1 MVGRLVAARSEQ
13 SLTVR
18 AVASRWT
25 MERTVVNVRDIT
37 KRYGETVALDDVTLS
52 VGRGSVYGLVG
63 PNGAGKTTLLGIL
76 SGLRD
81 PSAGTFD
88 VEAARIGVLPDTPRF
103 DSWLTAREV
112 VDLARTLVA
121 PDVPVSSVD
130 AVLEQAGLSSVAHRK
145 VGGFSRGM
153 LQRLGLA
160 AAVVGAPEVLLLD
173 EPAAALDP
181 AGRREVLNMVEALR
195 GASTVVFSSH
205 ILDDV
210 QQVCD
215 TVGIL
220 KHGHLVY
227 EGTLDQLIRN
237 AGHEAAY
244 AVRIRGDGE
253 QLVEILKSYG
263 WVSRVSLDSEV
274 ITVTASSGAVLERE
288 LIRSLSRADVPIVSV
303 APVERSLED
312 VFLEVTR

>member
-1 MVGRLVAARSEQ
+1 
-13 SLTVR
+13 
-18 AVASRWT
+18 
-25 MERTVVNVRDIT
+25 MERTAVNVRDIT
-37 KRYGETVALDDVTLS
+37 KRYGETVALNDVTLS

-76 SGLRD
+76 SGLRE

-88 VEAARIGVLPDTPRF
+88 VDAARIGVLPDTPRF

-112 VDLARTLVA
+112 VDLSRTLVA

-130 AVLEQAGLSSVAHRK
+130 AVLEQARLSNVAHRK

-220 KHGHLVY
+220 KEGHLVY
-227 EGTLDQLIRN
+227 EGTLDQLVRN

-244 AVRIRGDGE
+244 AIRIRGEGA
-253 QLVEILKSYG
+253 QLVDVLKSYG
-263 WVSRVSLDSEV
+263 WVSQVSIESEV

-288 LIRSLSRADVPIVSV
+288 LVRALGRADVPIVSV
-303 APVERSLED
+303 GPVERSLED
-312 VFLEVTR
+312 VFLEVTQ

>member
-1 MVGRLVAARSEQ
+1 MSHTAVD
-13 SLTVR
+13 VR
-18 AVASRWT
+18 G
-25 MERTVVNVRDIT
+25 IT
-37 KRYGETVALDDVTLS
+37 KRYGETVALNDVTLS
-52 VGRGSVYGLVG
+52 VQRGSVYGLVG

-76 SGLRD
+76 SGLRK
-81 PSAGTFD
+81 PSAGTFE
-88 VEAARIGVLPDTPRF
+88 VEATRVGVLPDTPRF

-112 VDLARTLVA
+112 VDLSRTLVA
-121 PDVPVSSVD
+121 PEVAARSVD
-130 AVLEQAGLSSVAHRK
+130 AVLEQTGLLSVAHRK

-160 AAVVGAPEVLLLD
+160 AAVIGEPEVLLLD

-181 AGRREVLNMVEALR
+181 AGRREVLDMVSKLR

-220 KHGHLVY
+220 KQGQLVY
-227 EGTLDQLIRN
+227 DGTLDQLVRN

-244 AVRIRGDGE
+244 AVRIRGDGT
-253 QLVEILKSYG
+253 QLVEVLKSYG
-263 WVSRVSLDSEV
+263 WVSRVSLESEV
-274 ITVTASSGAVLERE
+274 ITVTAASGAVLERE
-288 LIRSLSRADVPIVSV
+288 LVRCLGRADVPIVSV
-303 APVERSLED
+303 GPVERSLED
-312 VFLEVTR
+312 VFLEVTQ

>member
-1 MVGRLVAARSEQ
+1 MAR
-13 SLTVR
+13 T
-18 AVASRWT
+18 AVD
-25 MERTVVNVRDIT
+25 VHDIT
-37 KRYGETVALDDVTLS
+37 KRYRDTVALDDVTLS

-76 SGLRD
+76 SGLRE
-81 PSAGTFD
+81 PTAGTFD
-88 VEAARIGVLPDTPRF
+88 VDAARIGVLPDTPRF

-112 VDLARTLVA
+112 VDLSRALVA
-121 PDVPVSSVD
+121 PGVAESSVD
-130 AVLEQAGLSSVAHRK
+130 AVLEQTGLLSVAHRK

-160 AAVVGAPEVLLLD
+160 AAVIGVPEVLLLD

-181 AGRREVLNMVEALR
+181 AGRREVLDMVSELR

-220 KHGHLVY
+220 KQGQLVY
-227 EGTLDQLIRN
+227 DGTLDQLVRN

-244 AVRIRGDGE
+244 AVRIRGDGT
-253 QLVEILKSYG
+253 QLVEVLKSYG
-263 WVSRVSLDSEV
+263 WVSRVSLESEV
-274 ITVTASSGAVLERE
+274 ITVTAASGAVLERE
-288 LIRSLSRADVPIVSV
+288 LVRCLGRADVPIVSV
-303 APVERSLED
+303 GPVERSLED
-312 VFLEVTR
+312 VFLEVTQ

>member
-1 MVGRLVAARSEQ
+1 MAR
-13 SLTVR
+13 T
-18 AVASRWT
+18 AVD
-25 MERTVVNVRDIT
+25 VHDIT

-76 SGLRD
+76 SGLRAQ
-81 PSAGTFD
+81 SSGTFD
-88 VEAARIGVLPDTPRF
+88 VDATRIGVLPDTPRF

-112 VDLARTLVA
+112 VDLSRVLVA
-121 PDVPVSSVD
+121 PDVAEMSVD
-130 AVLEQAGLSSVAHRK
+130 AVLKQTGLLSVAHRK

-160 AAVVGAPEVLLLD
+160 AAVVGEPEVLLLD

-181 AGRREVLNMVEALR
+181 AGRREVLDMVSALR

-220 KHGHLVY
+220 KQGQLVY
-227 EGTLDQLIRN
+227 EGTLDQLVRN

-244 AVRIRGDGE
+244 AIRIRGEGA
-253 QLVEILKSYG
+253 QLVDLLKSYG
-263 WVSRVSLDSEV
+263 WVSRVSIESEV
-274 ITVTASSGAVLERE
+274 ITVAAASGAVLERE
-288 LIRSLSRADVPIVSV
+288 LVRALGRADVPIVSV
-303 APVERSLED
+303 GPVERSLED
-312 VFLEVTR
+312 VFLEVTQ

>member
-1 MVGRLVAARSEQ
+1 MPH
-13 SLTVR
+13 T
-18 AVASRWT
+18 AVD
-25 MERTVVNVRDIT
+25 VRDIT
-37 KRYGETVALDDVTLS
+37 KRYRETVALNDVTLS
-52 VGRGSVYGLVG
+52 VRRGSVYGLVG

-76 SGLRD
+76 SGLRK
-81 PSAGTFD
+81 PSAGTFE
-88 VEAARIGVLPDTPRF
+88 VEATRVGVLPDTPRF

-112 VDLARTLVA
+112 VDLSRTLVA
-121 PDVPVSSVD
+121 PEVAERSVD
-130 AVLEQAGLSSVAHRK
+130 AVLEQTGLLTVAHRK

-160 AAVVGAPEVLLLD
+160 AAVVGEPEVLLLD

-181 AGRREVLNMVEALR
+181 AGRREVLDMVAALQ

-220 KHGHLVY
+220 KQGQLVY
-227 EGTLDQLIRN
+227 EGTLDQLVRN

-244 AVRIRGDGE
+244 AVRIRGDGT
-253 QLVEILKSYG
+253 QLVELLKSYG
-263 WVSRVSLDSEV
+263 WVSRVTIESEV
-274 ITVTASSGAVLERE
+274 ITVTAASGAVLERE
-288 LIRSLSRADVPIVSV
+288 LVRCLGRADVPIVAV
-303 APVERSLED
+303 GPVERSLED
-312 VFLEVTR
+312 VFLEVTQ

>member
-1 MVGRLVAARSEQ
+1 MAR
-13 SLTVR
+13 T
-18 AVASRWT
+18 AVD
-25 MERTVVNVRDIT
+25 VHDIT
-37 KRYGETVALDDVTLS
+37 KRYRDTVALDDVTLS

-76 SGLRD
+76 SGLRE
-81 PSAGTFD
+81 PTAGTFD
-88 VEAARIGVLPDTPRF
+88 VDAARIGVLPDTPRF

-112 VDLARTLVA
+112 VDLSRALVA
-121 PDVPVSSVD
+121 PGVAESSVD
-130 AVLEQAGLSSVAHRK
+130 AVLDQTGLLSVAHRK

-160 AAVVGAPEVLLLD
+160 AAVIGEPEVLLLD

-181 AGRREVLNMVEALR
+181 AGRREVLDMVSELR

-220 KHGHLVY
+220 KQGQLVY
-227 EGTLDQLIRN
+227 EGTLDQLVRN

-244 AVRIRGDGE
+244 AVRIRGDGT
-253 QLVEILKSYG
+253 QLVEVLKSYG
-263 WVSRVSLDSEV
+263 WVSRVSLESEV
-274 ITVTASSGAVLERE
+274 VTVTAASGAVLERE
-288 LIRSLSRADVPIVSV
+288 LVHCLARADVPIVSV
-303 APVERSLED
+303 GPVERSLED
-312 VFLEVTR
+312 VFLEVTQ

>member
-1 MVGRLVAARSEQ
+1 
-13 SLTVR
+13 
-18 AVASRWT
+18 
-25 MERTVVNVRDIT
+25 MERTAVDVRDIT

-112 VDLARTLVA
+112 VDLSRTLVA

-130 AVLEQAGLSSVAHRK
+130 AVLEQAGLSNVAQRK

-220 KHGHLVY
+220 KEGHLVY
-227 EGTLDQLIRN
+227 EGTLDQLVRN

-244 AVRIRGDGE
+244 AVRIRGNGE
-253 QLVEILKSYG
+253 QLVELLKSYG
-263 WVSRVSLDSEV
+263 WVSRVSLDAEV
-274 ITVTASSGAVLERE
+274 ITVSASSGAVLERE

>member
-1 MVGRLVAARSEQ
+1 MARAA
-13 SLTVR
+13 VD
-18 AVASRWT
+18 AH
-25 MERTVVNVRDIT
+25 DIT

-52 VGRGSVYGLVG
+52 VDRGSVYGLVG

-76 SGLRD
+76 SGLRE
-81 PSAGTFD
+81 PSAGAFVVNAT
-88 VEAARIGVLPDTPRF
+88 RIGVLPDTPRF

-112 VDLARTLVA
+112 VDLSRSLVA
-121 PDVPVSSVD
+121 PEIADGSVD
-130 AVLEQAGLSSVAHRK
+130 AVLEQTGLLSVAHRK

-160 AAVVGAPEVLLLD
+160 AAVVGEPQVLLLD

-181 AGRREVLNMVEALR
+181 AGRREVLDMVSTLR

-220 KHGHLVY
+220 KQGQLVY
-227 EGTLDQLIRN
+227 EGTLDQLVRN

-244 AVRIRGDGE
+244 AVRIRGDGT
-253 QLVEILKSYG
+253 QLVELLKSYG
-263 WVSRVSLDSEV
+263 WVGRVQIESEIV
-274 ITVTASSGAVLERE
+274 TVTAASGAVLERE
-288 LIRSLSRADVPIVSV
+288 LVRALGRGDVPIVSV
-303 APVERSLED
+303 GPVERSLED
-312 VFLEVTR
+312 VFLEVTQ

>member
-1 MVGRLVAARSEQ
+1 MAR
-13 SLTVR
+13 T
-18 AVASRWT
+18 AVD
-25 MERTVVNVRDIT
+25 VQDIT
-37 KRYGETVALDDVTLS
+37 KRYRDTVALDDVTLS

-76 SGLRD
+76 SGLRK
-81 PSAGTFD
+81 PTAGTFD
-88 VEAARIGVLPDTPRF
+88 VDAAHIGVLPDTPRF

-112 VDLARTLVA
+112 VDLSRALVA
-121 PDVPVSSVD
+121 PGVAESSVD
-130 AVLEQAGLSSVAHRK
+130 AVLEQTGLLSVAHRK

-160 AAVVGAPEVLLLD
+160 AAVIGEPEVLLLD

-181 AGRREVLNMVEALR
+181 AGRREVLDMVSELR

-220 KHGHLVY
+220 KQGQLVY
-227 EGTLDQLIRN
+227 EGTLDQLVRN

-244 AVRIRGDGE
+244 AVRIRGDGT
-253 QLVEILKSYG
+253 QLVDVLKSYG
-263 WVSRVSLDSEV
+263 WVSRVSLESEV
-274 ITVTASSGAVLERE
+274 ITVAAASGAVLERE
-288 LIRSLSRADVPIVSV
+288 LVRCLARADVPIVSV
-303 APVERSLED
+303 GPVERSLED
-312 VFLEVTR
+312 VFLEVTQ